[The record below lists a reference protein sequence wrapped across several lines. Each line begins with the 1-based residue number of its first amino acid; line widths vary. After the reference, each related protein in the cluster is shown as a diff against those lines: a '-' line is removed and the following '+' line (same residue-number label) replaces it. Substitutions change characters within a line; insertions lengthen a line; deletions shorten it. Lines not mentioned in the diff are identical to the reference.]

1 MTSLNILVLG
11 AAYGLLPAVRICLA
25 GHRVTL
31 VCRDQEQAQISD
43 HGASVTLLRRGGQ
56 VDKRLHVPAR
66 RGLAAEGV
74 LGLTGTE
81 VSPEGFDL
89 VLLAM
94 GEPQYAAPEV
104 TALVQRIGEAG
115 LPVISLMNAPPP
127 PFLRR
132 LSTFDVAELEPAY
145 RSWAAWQAIDPERI
159 TAASPDAQAVRL
171 DPERPNDLTVT
182 LTSNFKVAPFARP
195 AHQEMLE
202 TLARDVSAYRVEGA
216 PLPVRILS
224 HRAVHVPLAKW
235 PMLIA
240 GNCRCLRPDG
250 SIVTIREAV
259 HTDLEESRALYDWTL
274 DVVLGAGAER
284 DDLVPF
290 EPYAKAALALTRP
303 SSFAKAI
310 GAGAPAVER
319 VDKMVQRTAQALG
332 LGATPGLD
340 ALVEQ
345 VDAVLATRNG

>member
-115 LPVISLMNAPPP
+115 LPVISPAGRHGGRSTRSTSPPP
-127 PFLRR
+127 APMPRR
-132 LSTFDVAELEPAY
+132 SG
-145 RSWAAWQAIDPERI
+145 W
-159 TAASPDAQAVRL
+159 
-171 DPERPNDLTVT
+171 
-182 LTSNFKVAPFARP
+182 
-195 AHQEMLE
+195 
-202 TLARDVSAYRVEGA
+202 
-216 PLPVRILS
+216 
-224 HRAVHVPLAKW
+224 
-235 PMLIA
+235 
-240 GNCRCLRPDG
+240 
-250 SIVTIREAV
+250 
-259 HTDLEESRALYDWTL
+259 
-274 DVVLGAGAER
+274 
-284 DDLVPF
+284 
-290 EPYAKAALALTRP
+290 
-303 SSFAKAI
+303 
-310 GAGAPAVER
+310 
-319 VDKMVQRTAQALG
+319 
-332 LGATPGLD
+332 TPG
-340 ALVEQ
+340 AR
-345 VDAVLATRNG
+345 TT